1 MVPSES
7 HPTWAKLVKGEID
20 HKFGPASAGMLF
32 FNLRLKYKKDPAAL
46 KGCIVEARSFFDKYQ
61 HILADDMKKLF
72 K

>member
-20 HKFGPASAGMLF
+20 YKFGAASAGMLF
-32 FNLRLKYKKDPAAL
+32 FSLKSKFRKDSSSLQA
-46 KGCIVEARSFFDKYQ
+46 CIREARAFFDKYQ
-61 HILADDMKKLF
+61 NILADDMQKLF

>member
-1 MVPSES
+1 MVPSVS

-32 FNLRLKYKKDPAAL
+32 FSLKSKYKKDSSSL
-46 KGCIVEARSFFDKYQ
+46 QECIREARAFFEKYPNVF
-61 HILADDMKKLF
+61 ADDIQKLF